1 MKKEN
6 SNLLTDRTSN
16 TVSRGAG
23 EGLWI
28 LAQPLTEGKRN
39 SALCAAMSG
48 TDFLCELS
56 QQFPHRR
63 IH

>member
-6 SNLLTDRTSN
+6 SNLLTDRTST

-28 LAQPLTEGKRN
+28 LAQALTEGKRN
-39 SALCAAMSG
+39 SATCAAVSG
-48 TDFLCELS
+48 TDFLCELC
-56 QQFPHRR
+56 QQFPHRK